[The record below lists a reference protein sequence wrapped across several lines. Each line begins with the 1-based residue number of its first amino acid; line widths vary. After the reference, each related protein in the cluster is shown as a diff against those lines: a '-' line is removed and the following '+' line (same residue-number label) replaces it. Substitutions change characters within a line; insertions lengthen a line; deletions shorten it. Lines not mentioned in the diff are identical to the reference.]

1 LQREGEH
8 PYCGDKLDL
17 TSGFSYDPQHFICEN
32 IKCKNYGWKDMS
44 IPNSVYFMLNIVK
57 DMAYTIKEEK
67 KQVLYTVIFRLLY
80 IVMQDT
86 DVQGVQ

>member
-1 LQREGEH
+1 
-8 PYCGDKLDL
+8 
-17 TSGFSYDPQHFICEN
+17 
-32 IKCKNYGWKDMS
+32 MS